1 MSISSILELPDS
13 AERTA
18 ALAEWLQNLY
28 TDDPPV
34 LVGGSAVEL
43 YTGGAYRSGDL
54 DFVGKVPGAV
64 ADALAAAGFRR
75 SGRHWVHEAAQ
86 VFLEFPGSRL
96 HIDDEVV
103 DVRVGAS
110 RVRVISPEALL
121 VDRLAAWQ
129 HWKSGE
135 DAVNAWLLWR
145 AMRMRTAKLKD
156 LARSDGVEPALR
168 ALLQAARRWRGAE
181 PHGEELEA
189 WARRPLAG

>member
-1 MSISSILELPDS
+1 MEISSILQLPES

-18 ALAEWLQNLY
+18 ALAEWLQSLY
-28 TDDPPV
+28 TDDPPI

-54 DFVGKVPGAV
+54 DFVGNVPGAV

-75 SGRHWVHEAAQ
+75 SGRHWVHEGAQ

-96 HIDDEVV
+96 HIDDEAVE
-103 DVRVGAS
+103 VRVGAS
-110 RVRVISPEALL
+110 RVRAISPEALL

-129 HWKSGE
+129 HWRSAE

-145 AMRMRTAKLKD
+145 AMPMRTAKLQGF
-156 LARSDGVEPALR
+156 ARREGVEPALR
-168 ALLQAARRWRGAE
+168 ALLQAAKRWRGAE
-181 PHGEELEA
+181 PRREELEE
-189 WARRPLAG
+189 WARHTPAE

>member
-1 MSISSILELPDS
+1 MKIPAILALPES

-18 ALAEWLQNLY
+18 ALAEWLQSLY
-28 TDDPPV
+28 VDDPPI

-54 DFVGKVPGAV
+54 DFVGIVPSAV
-64 ADALAAAGFRR
+64 GDALTAAGFRR
-75 SGRHWVHEAAQ
+75 SGRHWVHETAQ

-96 HIDDEVV
+96 QIDDEAV
-103 DVRVGAS
+103 DVQVGAS

-129 HWKSGE
+129 HWRSGE

-145 AMRMRTAKLKD
+145 AVPMRTVKLEGF
-156 LARSDGVEPALR
+156 ARNEGVEPALR
-168 ALLQAARRWRGAE
+168 ALLQAAKRWRGAE
-181 PHGEELEA
+181 PRREELEE
-189 WARRPLAG
+189 WARHPPVE